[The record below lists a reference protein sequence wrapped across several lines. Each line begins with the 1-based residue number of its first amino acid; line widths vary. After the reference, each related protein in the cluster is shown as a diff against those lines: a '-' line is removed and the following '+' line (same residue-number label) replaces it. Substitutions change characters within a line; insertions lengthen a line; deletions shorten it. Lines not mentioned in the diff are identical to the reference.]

1 MEGSI
6 NYGNIW
12 SIMLLN
18 FLVLIVVKYIFLMF
32 VDPQEYVWGIEFEK
46 YYVLV
51 RDTCY
56 GDKGRILIKW
66 TDLD

>member
-32 VDPQEYVWGIEFEK
+32 VDPQEYV
-46 YYVLV
+46 
-51 RDTCY
+51 
-56 GDKGRILIKW
+56 
-66 TDLD
+66 